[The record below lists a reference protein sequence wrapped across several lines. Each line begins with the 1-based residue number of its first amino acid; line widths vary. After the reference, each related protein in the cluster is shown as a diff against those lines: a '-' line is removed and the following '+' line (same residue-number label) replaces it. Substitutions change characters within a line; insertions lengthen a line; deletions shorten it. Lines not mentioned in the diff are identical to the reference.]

1 MTKDEVLEYIDLFQN
16 EFNSFDKIQEFINK
30 QDEVIQELKSDFE
43 MISGE
48 LETSIAKYNIL
59 EQDTLKLQNDLLIA
73 NNELIQL
80 RNENF

>member
-43 MISGE
+43 TISGE
-48 LETSIAKYNIL
+48 LETSITKYNIL
-59 EQDTLKLQNDLLIA
+59 EQDFTKLQNDLLIA

-80 RNENF
+80 RNENI